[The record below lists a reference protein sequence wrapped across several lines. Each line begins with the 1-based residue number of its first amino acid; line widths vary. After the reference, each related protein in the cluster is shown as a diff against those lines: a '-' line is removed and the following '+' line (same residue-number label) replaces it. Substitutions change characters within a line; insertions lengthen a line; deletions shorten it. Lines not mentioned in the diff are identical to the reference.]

1 MSDHATPYFHN
12 DPGIRMV
19 EVGAREFMCIGAS
32 PPFDHPHI
40 YLDMGSDR
48 EIICAYC
55 STHFKYNPTLKVNEA
70 IPSDCI
76 WRGET
81 KPA

>member
-12 DPGIRMV
+12 DPGVPLV
-19 EVGAREFMCIGAS
+19 EVGAKEFMCMGAS

-40 YLDMGSDR
+40 YLDMGADN

-55 STHFKYNPTLKVNEA
+55 STHFKYNPALKADAA
-70 IPSDCI
+70 IPAACI
-76 WRGET
+76 WHDT
-81 KPA
+81 NQAA